1 MDEWMWVMFPWSK
14 HEDLLSF
21 TEKVLQ
27 LTGGA
32 SVEDIIRILQEAMGV
47 EIARHEIEQV
57 LSDMHLAREVVEDA
71 RKLWMLI

>member
-1 MDEWMWVMFPWSK
+1 MCPWSK

-32 SVEDIIRILQEAMGV
+32 SIEDIIRILQDAMDV
-47 EIARHEIEQV
+47 EIARHEIERV
-57 LSDMHLAREVVEDA
+57 LSDMHLAREVAED
-71 RKLWMLI
+71 KQKIWTLI

>member
-1 MDEWMWVMFPWSK
+1 MGEWRWVMFPWTK

-21 TEKVLQ
+21 TEKALQ

-32 SVEDIIRILQEAMGV
+32 TVEDIIRVLQDAMDI

-57 LSDMHLAREVVEDA
+57 LSDMHLSREVAEDTH
-71 RKLWMLI
+71 KVWTLI